1 MNLTDG
7 LGRKIEY
14 VRISVTDRCNLAC
27 YYCRAGERVSK
38 LHHGDILRYEEI
50 TRLVKIMSTLGVKK
64 VRLTGGEPL
73 VRRDLPELVK
83 TLKSIRGVST
93 VAITTNGILLGRHLE
108 KLVGAGLDRLN
119 VSLDTLD
126 REKFRK
132 ITGVDGLRS
141 VLNALKDAKGFFRDP
156 IRINTVVLP
165 ENLDEAE
172 GLLFFARNNEFLLR
186 FIEYMPLSG
195 GAGKFVGMDEVL
207 KILRRRHRV
216 ELTPDQTSDG
226 PATLYS
232 VDREQLIGLIAA
244 RSHPFCD
251 GCNRVRITSDGKL
264 RLCLFS
270 DLEFDLKLLL
280 RSGNS
285 DEEIAEA
292 ISKWILLKPARH
304 FLANGQCSTTK
315 RGMDAIGG

>member
-1 MNLTDG
+1 MNLIDS

-27 YYCRAGERVSK
+27 YYCRVGERVSK
-38 LHHGDILRYEEI
+38 LHHDDILRYEEI
-50 TRLVKIMSTLGVKK
+50 ARLVEIMSAFGVKK

-83 TLKSIRGVST
+83 MLKSIRGVST
-93 VAITTNGILLGRHLE
+93 VAITTNGILLGRYLE
-108 KLVGAGLDRLN
+108 KLVEAGLDRLN

-141 VLNALKDAKGFFRDP
+141 VLSALENAKGLFRDP

-172 GLLFFARNNEFLLR
+172 DLLLFAKDNGFFLR

-195 GAGKFVGMDEVL
+195 GTGKFVGMDEVL

-216 ELTPDQTSDG
+216 ELAPDQTSDG

-232 VDREQLIGLIAA
+232 VDREQFIGLIAA

-280 RSGNS
+280 RSGTS

-292 ISKWILLKPARH
+292 ISKWVLLKPARH
-304 FLANGQCSTTK
+304 FLANGQRSTTK